1 MHSIITEKGNKPEIR
16 PEIRPKIIPDIRPE
30 LLGVRDK
37 FIHQIEDQIR
47 TKKQL
52 LLEKRRYLDKTK
64 AENEYLA
71 GVRND
76 YEKYRN
82 YIVNE
87 KEQQLRAM
95 NILEEYTERLK
106 HKTKM
111 TEQQIQETREDQ
123 RLITNEIDRIK
134 GDLSYLIDNETVTW

>member
-1 MHSIITEKGNKPEIR
+1 MHSVLQEKRN
-16 PEIRPKIIPDIRPE
+16 RPKIRPE

-37 FIHQIEDQIR
+37 FIRQIEDQIR

-106 HKTKM
+106 HKAQM
-111 TEQQIQETREDQ
+111 TEQQIQETRQDQ

-134 GDLSYLIDNETVTW
+134 GDLNYLIDNETVAW